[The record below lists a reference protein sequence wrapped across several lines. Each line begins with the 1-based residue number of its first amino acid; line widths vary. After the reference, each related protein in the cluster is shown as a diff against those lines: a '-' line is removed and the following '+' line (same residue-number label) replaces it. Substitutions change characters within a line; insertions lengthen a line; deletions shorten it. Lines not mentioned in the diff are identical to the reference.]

1 MTTMNSTTTV
11 DAALDAAR
19 RGWHVFPLRPRDKRP
34 AGHSEDA
41 CPGTGRC
48 AGGHRT
54 WEQRATTDQDKIRA
68 AWTHAPYG
76 IGIATG
82 PSGLCVLDLDTLKPG
97 DEIPQRWAAAG
108 ARSGE
113 DVLAVVA
120 DEAGQELPGDTLTV
134 RTPSGGLHLY
144 YRVPGD
150 VTLRNTSG
158 DRGSGLGWKVDTRA
172 WGGYVVGP
180 GTLTHAGRYAYVWD
194 GAVAE
199 LPGWLVE
206 QLTPAPLP
214 AAPVVPI
221 RPAGSR
227 RSRYLNAAVRAEAG
241 KVADAKDNRNATLY
255 AAALALGQL
264 VKGEALTED
273 EVRAALM
280 TAAGRHIGTRHFT
293 AREAERTITS
303 GLRAGANRPR
313 RIA

>member
-1 MTTMNSTTTV
+1 MTTMDTLT
-11 DAALDAAR
+11 AALAAAA
-19 RGWHVFPLRPRDKRP
+19 RGWHVFPLRPGSKRP
-34 AGHSEDA
+34 AGHAEDG

-54 WEQRATTDQDKIRA
+54 WEQRATTDPDKICA
-68 AWTHAPYG
+68 AWTQAPYG
-76 IGIATG
+76 IGVATG

-97 DEIPQRWAAAG
+97 EAVPERWAAAG

-120 DEAGQELPGDTLTV
+120 AEAGHELPGDTLIV

-150 VTLRNTSG
+150 TTLRNTSG
-158 DRGSGLGWKVDTRA
+158 ERGQGLGWKVDTRA

-180 GTLTHAGRYAYVWD
+180 GTTTPTGRYAFLWD
-194 GAVAE
+194 GEMAD
-199 LPGWLVE
+199 LPGWLVDR
-206 QLTPAPLP
+206 LTPAPLP

-221 RPAGSR
+221 RPAGDR
-227 RSRYLNAAVRAEAG
+227 RSRYLDAAVRAEAG
-241 KVADAKDNRNATLY
+241 KVADASTSRNATLY
-255 AAALALGQL
+255 AAAVALGQL
-264 VKGEALTED
+264 VAGDALTED

-293 AREAERTITS
+293 AREAETTITS
-303 GLRAGANRPR
+303 GLRAGRNRPR

>member
-1 MTTMNSTTTV
+1 MNTTTL
-11 DAALDAAR
+11 DAALNAAA
-19 RGWHVFPLRPRDKRP
+19 RGWHVFPLRPGSKRP
-34 AGHSEDA
+34 AGHPEDR

-54 WEQRATTDQDKIRA
+54 WEQRATTDPDKIRA

-97 DEIPQRWAAAG
+97 ETVPERWAAAG

-144 YRVPGD
+144 YRVQGD
-150 VTLRNTSG
+150 VTLRNT
-158 DRGSGLGWKVDTRA
+158 RGEDGYGLGWKVDTRA
-172 WGGYVVGP
+172 GGGYVVAP
-180 GTLTHAGRYAYVWD
+180 GTTSRDGRYAFLWD
-194 GAVAE
+194 GPVAE

-206 QLTPAPLP
+206 RLTPAPLP
-214 AAPVVPI
+214 AAPVLPI
-221 RPAGSR
+221 RPAGGR
-227 RSRYLNAAVRAEAG
+227 RSRYLDAAIKAEAG
-241 KVADAKDNRNATLY
+241 KVADAKQNRNGTLF
-255 AAALALGQL
+255 AAAVALGQL
-264 VKGEALTED
+264 VAGGALSDE

-293 AREAERTITS
+293 AREAETTIAS

-313 RIA
+313 RVA